1 MKSFDKLDKIMMK
14 REIKN
19 VKRMRKGFV
28 EGLRKENNEDT
39 KVIDKNKKDN
49 MNFLIIPDGE
59 TISSNLIRHSVIMGS
74 RSFKNDPILEYRLT
88 RNEVINGNIKGY
100 INDIHVKVELD
111 INNITISGPILS
123 VIKEI
128 IYENNV
134 MYKQLKKLKKKY
146 KKLKMKKEK
155 HDDI

>member
-1 MKSFDKLDKIMMK
+1 MDKLDKIMMK
-14 REIKN
+14 REIKD

-28 EGLRKENNEDT
+28 EGLKKENNEDT

-74 RSFKNDPILEYRLT
+74 RSFKNDPILEYRLN

-100 INDIHVKVELD
+100 INDIHIKVELD

-128 IYENNV
+128 IYDRNTL
-134 MYKQLKKLKKKY
+134 YKRLKKLKKKY
-146 KKLKMKKEK
+146 KKVKIKKEK
-155 HDDI
+155 CDV